1 MRIPLPFRKGERD
14 TEAVGGADKSG
25 RDFAWGFVAQTFSS
39 ATNFGL
45 VLIAGRLLGPAGLG
59 MVVIGLGA
67 YQLVVGLQRAF
78 IAQPIVAY
86 AARRS
91 AAERRSLVEAGLTI
105 VLATGAV
112 ALVALVVTGVAVGG
126 SIGRAMLIVAPWLV
140 IALLQEF
147 WKAVLFQER
156 LGFAAAASDFA
167 RLVVMGLLT
176 IVAVDWTHDYT
187 IVAAWG
193 IAAAAGLLVAI
204 RFFPMQPKGI
214 GVSVELWRRHAAD
227 LGLWLGAREVVYQ
240 IVTYATMV
248 ALALIIGTRDLGG
261 LRSAEALFSPWSLI
275 AAALAL
281 PALPALSRAA
291 ALSHRHANRLAVK
304 ISAGA
309 LGLGLA
315 YFLLMALIGPWL
327 LTFLFG
333 AEFSS
338 YDDLVWPMAMTQLAY
353 AATYS
358 FNLLLFAENRGAAAF
373 AAGATWA
380 FATFAC
386 ATALGAAYGV
396 SGAAWGLAAGAA
408 IGSVLVG
415 CLSVRRPRS
424 DKRIG
429 AEVGA
434 GSASAA
440 TQDH

>member
-1 MRIPLPFRKGERD
+1 
-14 TEAVGGADKSG
+14 
-25 RDFAWGFVAQTFSS
+25 
-39 ATNFGL
+39 
-45 VLIAGRLLGPAGLG
+45 
-59 MVVIGLGA
+59 
-67 YQLVVGLQRAF
+67 
-78 IAQPIVAY
+78 
-86 AARRS
+86 
-91 AAERRSLVEAGLTI
+91 
-105 VLATGAV
+105 
-112 ALVALVVTGVAVGG
+112 
-126 SIGRAMLIVAPWLV
+126 
-140 IALLQEF
+140 
-147 WKAVLFQER
+147 
-156 LGFAAAASDFA
+156 
-167 RLVVMGLLT
+167 
-176 IVAVDWTHDYT
+176 
-187 IVAAWG
+187 
-193 IAAAAGLLVAI
+193 
-204 RFFPMQPKGI
+204 
-214 GVSVELWRRHAAD
+214 
-227 LGLWLGAREVVYQ
+227 
-240 IVTYATMV
+240 
-248 ALALIIGTRDLGG
+248 
-261 LRSAEALFSPWSLI
+261 
-275 AAALAL
+275 
-281 PALPALSRAA
+281 
-291 ALSHRHANRLAVK
+291 
-304 ISAGA
+304 
-309 LGLGLA
+309 LGLA